1 MRFIRLDENNRVISV
16 RIGAE
21 IVEGEIQSDIGE
33 CGQIMQADGT
43 FVTPEPEPEPQ
54 LPTIEERLEALE
66 LAMLEVVL
74 GGAE

>member
-43 FVTPEPEPEPQ
+43 FVTPEPPKPQ
-54 LPTIEERLEALE
+54 ETQLDRIETTLDLLLLRQE
-66 LAMLEVVL
+66 
-74 GGAE
+74 GII

>member
-43 FVTPEPEPEPQ
+43 FINPELPEPQ
-54 LPTIEERLEALE
+54 ETQLDRIETTLDLLLLKQEGIL
-66 LAMLEVVL
+66 
-74 GGAE
+74 